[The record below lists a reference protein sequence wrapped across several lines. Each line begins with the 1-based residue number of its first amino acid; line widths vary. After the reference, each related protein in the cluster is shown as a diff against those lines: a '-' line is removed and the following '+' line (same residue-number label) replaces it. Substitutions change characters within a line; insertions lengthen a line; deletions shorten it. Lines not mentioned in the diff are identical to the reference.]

1 MIDNNFGYYMW
12 SWYLV
17 WISVCGHYL
26 MLSHFHEELHK
37 GRGRESCDT
46 RGSKL
51 SKCFN
56 GKYTAWN
63 LNWKKK
69 KKQNGQYYTAWLSE
83 AIVYSKLFLVLFLFR
98 FIWVFLWKGLTMFYC
113 CIFAYSALLMAWYK
127 IWEYVPELWLGFGP
141 TTVEGIDWQR
151 KPQLYF

>member
-1 MIDNNFGYYMW
+1 MDI
-12 SWYLV
+12 
-17 WISVCGHYL
+17 
-26 MLSHFHEELHK
+26 
-37 GRGRESCDT
+37 T
-46 RGSKL
+46 RGPGIWCGYLFVVTISCYLISMRNCIKGEVE
-51 SKCFN
+51 KAVIRGAAN
-56 GKYTAWN
+56 Y
-63 LNWKKK
+63 LNASMASIQPGIWIGKKK

-83 AIVYSKLFLVLFLFR
+83 AIFYSKLFLVLFLFR

-127 IWEYVPELWLGFGP
+127 IREYVPELWIGFGP